1 MGAVAISRFS
11 IAGFSKLTLCSP
23 PWRNP
28 RKGRDQI
35 LPSGNLV
42 TTGSADVAV
51 HYAGLLDAGAGKA
64 RAAAGAGGGGNPRI
78 GATFENALATP
89 LGNSTG

>member
-1 MGAVAISRFS
+1 M
-11 IAGFSKLTLCSP
+11 
-23 PWRNP
+23 
-28 RKGRDQI
+28 
-35 LPSGNLV
+35 PSGNLV

-64 RAAAGAGGGGNPRI
+64 RAAGAGGGGNPRI

-89 LGNSTG
+89 LGN